1 MAKMTTAEIR
11 LADTATG
18 LRRVLTLLDELC
30 QRAYS
35 DDVTDLTVVDALGQ
49 AAKEE
54 VKCLLSE
61 IRQERP
67 ALAVVRRA

>member
-1 MAKMTTAEIR
+1 
-11 LADTATG
+11 
-18 LRRVLTLLDELC
+18 
-30 QRAYS
+30 
-35 DDVTDLTVVDALGQ
+35 VTDLTVVDALGQ

-54 VKCLLSE
+54 VRCLLKE